1 MKKAILLG
9 ALSAL
14 ALPPLT
20 LFPVL
25 FICVPGLL
33 ALIAD
38 APTRKRA
45 FWLGYAFGFA
55 HQIIGIYWITE
66 AIVIEAAHFWW
77 LVPFA
82 VPLLAGAVAILTA
95 VPCLIAWHARTPWQR
110 VLALAG
116 AWVLADIAR
125 QFIATGFPWNLW
137 GSMIEFPGT
146 AGDVLIQL
154 AALVGIHGLT
164 LVVLLLAALPALTW
178 RWRGAGLAA
187 VLLWIGFGVWRLHQ
201 PEPPATGLTAVVV
214 QGNIAEGQKQTQAA
228 ATMVFDRY
236 LALSREGLAAAGPG
250 PKVLIWPETASPF
263 LLGEDQAARQAI
275 ADVTGP
281 ATPAL
286 IGSVRWDGNT
296 PYNSLFAL
304 DPAPQVAAIYDK
316 WHLVP
321 WGEYQPGWLPWVRL
335 LPGSFGFG
343 PGPRTLHIAG
353 LPAFEPLICYETV
366 FTGQIIDQ
374 SDPPRL
380 LINITNDAWFGN
392 SSGPRQHLAAARL
405 RAVEQGVPLV
415 RAANTGI
422 SAAFD
427 AKGRELGRL
436 GLDRAGSKA
445 FAIPGALALPPYN
458 HGRLFI
464 PGILA
469 VLCMI
474 LGLQRKSDDVDPKI
488 NA

>member
-25 FICVPGLL
+25 LICIPGLL
-33 ALIAD
+33 ALIAA

-55 HQIIGIYWITE
+55 HQMVGIYWITE
-66 AIVIEAAHFWW
+66 AIIIEAAHYWW
-77 LVPFA
+77 LIPFA
-82 VPLLAGAVAILTA
+82 VPLLAAAVAVLTA
-95 VPCLIAWHARTPWQR
+95 VPCLIAWHARTTGGR

-137 GSMIEFPGT
+137 GSMIEFPGLP
-146 AGDVLIQL
+146 GNVMLQL
-154 AALVGIHGLT
+154 AALVGIHGIT
-164 LVVLLLAALPALTW
+164 LAVLLVASLPALNW
-178 RWRGAGLAA
+178 RARSAGAAA
-187 VLLWIGFGVWRLHQ
+187 ILLWIGFGVWRLHQ
-201 PEPPATGLTAVVV
+201 PEPPPTGLTAVVV
-214 QGNIAEGQKQTQAA
+214 QGNVAEGQKQTQASA
-228 ATMVFDRY
+228 NLVFDHY
-236 LALSREGLAAAGPG
+236 LALSRAGLAAAGPG

-263 LLGEDQAARQAI
+263 LLAEDPAARQAI

-281 ATPAL
+281 GTPAL
-286 IGSVRWDGNT
+286 IGTVRWDGTT
-296 PYNSLFAL
+296 PYNSLIAL
-304 DPAPQVAAIYDK
+304 DPPPQVAAIYDK

-343 PGPRTLHIAG
+343 PGPRTLHVTG
-353 LPAFEPLICYETV
+353 LPPFGPMICYETV
-366 FTGQIIDQ
+366 FTGQIIDRA
-374 SDPPRL
+374 DPPRL
-380 LINITNDAWFGN
+380 LVNITNDAWFGN
-392 SSGPRQHLAAARL
+392 SSGPRQHLAAARI
-405 RAVEQGVPLV
+405 RAVEEGVPLV

-436 GLDRAGSKA
+436 GLNRAGAKA
-445 FAIPGALALPPYN
+445 FAVPGALGPTPYS
-458 HGRLFI
+458 HGGLLI
-464 PGILA
+464 PGVLA
-469 VLCMI
+469 TLCLI
-474 LGLQRKSDDVDPKI
+474 FGVASGRRRNSQK
-488 NA
+488 